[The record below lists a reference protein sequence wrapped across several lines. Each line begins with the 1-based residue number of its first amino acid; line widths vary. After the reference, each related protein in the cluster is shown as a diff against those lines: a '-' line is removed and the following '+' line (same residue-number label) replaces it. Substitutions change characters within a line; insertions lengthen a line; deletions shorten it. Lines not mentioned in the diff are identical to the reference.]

1 MEPKIEDWKDKAM
14 SVICISIFIEY
25 TVFMLVS
32 VQSWFAAECEGT
44 LVALIGEQVGEM
56 FWFDVS

>member
-1 MEPKIEDWKDKAM
+1 MEPKIEDWKDKAI

-25 TVFMLVS
+25 TVFMLMS
-32 VQSWFAAECEGT
+32 VQSWFAAKCEGA